1 MWARVKASQVVEII
15 NGAKAMTIDGTQYPA
30 SIFRIWSAADLKA
43 KGLYSYSETGHKDT
57 FYYNMGAISY
67 TVDDDA
73 GTVVGAYAST
83 AKGMDDVKWTSK
95 EISDGDAPTGATT
108 DTVKTKASA
117 INAKKIENNSN
128 SKSRDRVFIS
138 PLARRIAKKQ
148 GIDINLISGTGPHG
162 RIIKKDLA
170 PEINFPFSK
179 TCILLYKS
187 SVFIFVSF
195 SASKLEEIST
205 QSILSP
211 ECFLY

>member
-43 KGLYSYSETGHKDT
+43 KGLYSYSETGQKDT
-57 FYYNMGAISY
+57 MYYNMGAISY

-108 DTVKTKASA
+108 DTVKTEGLKTMWTNRIKEMSKNLLSPYDWYSLRKAQAGTAIPSDINTYMNAVRTASA
-117 INAKKIENNSN
+117 VNEANVASTANVTQMIERSQDSYNSDNEWTAN
-128 SKSRDRVFIS
+128 SVYNEWPT
-138 PLARRIAKKQ
+138 PL
-148 GIDINLISGTGPHG
+148 D
-162 RIIKKDLA
+162 
-170 PEINFPFSK
+170 
-179 TCILLYKS
+179 
-187 SVFIFVSF
+187 
-195 SASKLEEIST
+195 
-205 QSILSP
+205 
-211 ECFLY
+211 

>member
-30 SIFRIWSAADLKA
+30 SIFKIWSAADLKA

-95 EISDGDAPTGATT
+95 EISDGDAPAGATT
-108 DTVKTKASA
+108 DTVKTKGLKTLWKEKIKASA
-117 INAKKIENNSN
+117 ASLITPYDWYSLRKAQAGTAIPS
-128 SKSRDRVFIS
+128 
-138 PLARRIAKKQ
+138 
-148 GIDINLISGTGPHG
+148 DINTYMNAV
-162 RIIKKDLA
+162 RTA
-170 PEINFPFSK
+170 
-179 TCILLYKS
+179 
-187 SVFIFVSF
+187 
-195 SASKLEEIST
+195 SAVNEANVAST
-205 QSILSP
+205 ANVTQMIERASDTFDGDGNWSANAVYNEWPTPLD
-211 ECFLY
+211 